1 MNINSFKAFIVEN
14 NDDSGKLKTVNGDYL
29 MNGDVLVEVKYS
41 SFNYK
46 DGLALSGKIPIFK
59 RYPMIPGVDL
69 SGKVIESTHKR
80 FKKNDLV
87 VLNGWGIGE
96 SHHGGFA
103 EFARVSGEWL
113 IHLPNKFSEKDAMII
128 GSAGYTAALCVLE
141 IIKNIKP
148 NNQIILVSG
157 ASGGVGSIA
166 VYILAKIGYEVHA
179 ISGKDE
185 SFLKK
190 LGAKKIIHRNDF
202 EISAKPLQKQKFSGA
217 IDTVGGE
224 ILSTILSQ
232 TEYDGTVVCT
242 GMAQSHKLVTTVFP
256 FILRNISLIG
266 VDSVYTKYDTRIEA
280 WNLLEKYVDLELLQD
295 IKSEKNLNDLTHL
308 SKEIMN
314 GKIQGRTVI
323 KI

>member
-1 MNINSFKAFIVEN
+1 MKINSFKAFVIEN
-14 NDDSGKLKTVNGDYL
+14 NDDLGKLKTINMDYL
-29 MNGDVLVEVKYS
+29 MKGDVLVEVKYS

-46 DGLALSGKIPIFK
+46 DGLAISGKIPIFK

-69 SGKVIESTHKR
+69 SGKVVESTHKS
-80 FKKNDLV
+80 FKKNDFV
-87 VLNGWGIGE
+87 ILNGWGVGE
-96 SHHGGFA
+96 SHYGGFS
-103 EFARVSGEWL
+103 EFARVSGDWL
-113 IHLPNKFSEKDAMII
+113 IHLPKKFSEKDAMII

-141 IIKNIKP
+141 IKKNIQP

-166 VYILAKIGYEVHA
+166 VYILAKLGYEVHA

-202 EISAKPLQKQKFSGA
+202 EISEKPLQKQKFSGA
-217 IDTVGGE
+217 IDTVGGK

-232 TEYDGTVVCT
+232 TAYNGTVVCT

-266 VDSVYTKYDTRIEA
+266 VDSVYTKYNTRIEA
-280 WNLLEKYVDLELLQD
+280 WNLLEKYVDSKLLQD
-295 IKSEKNLNDLTHL
+295 IKSEKNLSDLIHL

-314 GKIQGRTVI
+314 GNIKGRTVI
-323 KI
+323 KV